1 MSESSPAR
9 QKLDDAAVEARN
21 RQFEAIAMPCLP
33 AVTRY
38 ASMLTRDAGAAA
50 ELAQDT
56 FTQAFLHW
64 HQFREGSACRPW
76 LYTICRNIHLR
87 SQERARRFVDPGD
100 TEGNEPTPTISHGWG
115 RSSGLDRLVE
125 LPDVGPAIASAIA
138 SLSPPFRETVIL
150 VDVND
155 LSYEEAAEVLVVPVG
170 TVRSRLFRARRL
182 LQEQLRQHALDL
194 GILSPTRVN
203 A

>member
-1 MSESSPAR
+1 MSDSSPPP
-9 QKLDDAAVEARN
+9 DDAAAEVRN
-21 RQFEAIAMPCLP
+21 RQFEAVALPWLP

-38 ASMLTRDAGAAA
+38 AAMLTRDAGAAA

-76 LYTICRNIHLR
+76 LYTICRNLHLR
-87 SQERARRFVDPGD
+87 SLERARRFVDPAD
-100 TEGNEPTPTISHGWG
+100 SEGNEPIVTTSHGWG
-115 RSSGLDRLVE
+115 RTSGLDRLVE
-125 LPDVGPAIASAIA
+125 LPDIGPAIIAAIA
-138 SLSPPFRETVIL
+138 SLSPAFRETVIL

-155 LSYEEAAEVLVVPVG
+155 LSYEEAAEVLTVPVG

-182 LQEQLRQHALDL
+182 LQEQLREHALDL